1 MYTSLVESAKKYEE
15 DLPIKSES
23 KSVQILS
30 DVAILGQKI
39 LCLDVI
45 VKIILMSEGSNF
57 KA

>member
-1 MYTSLVESAKKYEE
+1 MESAKAYVE
-15 DLPIKSES
+15 DLTIKSES

-45 VKIILMSEGSNF
+45 VKIILMSEGSNY
-57 KA
+57 

>member
-1 MYTSLVESAKKYEE
+1 MESAKAYVK

-30 DVAILGQKI
+30 DVAILGQKV
-39 LCLDVI
+39 LCLYVI
-45 VKIILMSEGSNF
+45 AKIILMSEGSNF